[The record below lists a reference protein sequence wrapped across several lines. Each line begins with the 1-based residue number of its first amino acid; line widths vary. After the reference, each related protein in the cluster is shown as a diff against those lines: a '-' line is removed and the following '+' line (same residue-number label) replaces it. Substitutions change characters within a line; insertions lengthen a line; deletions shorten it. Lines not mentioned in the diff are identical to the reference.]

1 MYETLIHLSR
11 HRLTPEFL
19 ALVPLE
25 FRGFLLGMPM
35 HYYQFNIGD
44 YLSHTRHLDLLE
56 DLAYRRLLDLY
67 YLHERPLNSDA
78 TLVAKQIGMRDEAA
92 TVRDVLNEFFEHT
105 EEGYV
110 SSRIEKEIAHFK
122 SKIEQASR
130 AGKASAE
137 RRSNGRSTVRS
148 TDVQPTNNQEPIT
161 NNHKPKKKATSVATP
176 DGVSESLWEDFK
188 TLRKAKNLPITNTAL
203 DGIKTEAAKAGLTL
217 PQAIK
222 ECCERGWGGFKAK
235 WLEQENKSFAQQAA
249 DVVRITV
256 PAAKGPDPALA
267 KIEADRQKAAP
278 MPEHIRQHINSVL
291 RKV

>member
-1 MYETLIHLSR
+1 
-11 HRLTPEFL
+11 
-19 ALVPLE
+19 
-25 FRGFLLGMPM
+25 M

-110 SSRIEKEIAHFK
+110 SSRIEKEIAHFR

-137 RRSNGRSTVRS
+137 RRSNARS
-148 TDVQPTNNQEPIT
+148 TDVQLTNNQEPIT
-161 NNHKPKKKATSVATP
+161 KKQVISQDKPAKPKRKTSIPDDFCVSKRVA
-176 DGVSESLWEDFK
+176 DWAAQKGFDRLDEHLDAFI
-188 TLRKAKNLPITNTAL
+188 RKAKMNAYTYMDWDLAFM
-203 DGIKTEAAKAGLTL
+203 EAIREDWAKL
-217 PQAIK
+217 
-222 ECCERGWGGFKAK
+222 RGK
-235 WLEQENKSFAQQAA
+235 QSYAQQAA
-249 DVVRITV
+249 DIARTTV
-256 PAAKGPDPALA
+256 PAAKGPDPALV
-267 KIEADRQKAAP
+267 KIEQDRQKAAP
-278 MPEHIRQHINSVL
+278 MPAHIRQQINSVL
-291 RKV
+291 RKA

>member
-1 MYETLIHLSR
+1 
-11 HRLTPEFL
+11 
-19 ALVPLE
+19 
-25 FRGFLLGMPM
+25 M

-110 SSRIEKEIAHFK
+110 SSRIEKEIAHFR

-137 RRSNGRSTVRS
+137 RRSNARS

-161 NNHKPKKKATSVATP
+161 NNQKPKKEQQRGTRLPADLKVSQEWIDFCNQERPELHASKVWSEFKDYWIAQPGQKGVKLDWDATWRNWVRRQSATKQ
-176 DGVSESLWEDFK
+176 SY
-188 TLRKAKNLPITNTAL
+188 
-203 DGIKTEAAKAGLTL
+203 
-217 PQAIK
+217 
-222 ECCERGWGGFKAK
+222 
-235 WLEQENKSFAQQAA
+235 AQQAA
-249 DVVRITV
+249 DIARVTV
-256 PAAKGPDPALA
+256 PAAKGPDPALV
-267 KIEADRQKAAP
+267 KIEQDRQKAAP
-278 MPEHIRQHINSVL
+278 MPAHIRQQINSVL
-291 RKV
+291 RKA